1 MKIAMMMNGKTL
13 ESPISDNFDAN
24 QNLLVVKISD
34 MSTEEINITTDLT
47 AENLAQKIIDL
58 NCEAIITGNFISEK
72 AFDMLADGCVTRYLG
87 SGYSGL
93 EAIDLMAKRTLPLI
107 RNFEGTE
114 GCSGDHH

>member
-1 MKIAMMMNGKTL
+1 MKIAFTINGKTL
-13 ESPISDNFDAN
+13 DAPISDHFDTN
-24 QNLLVVKISD
+24 QDILVVKISD

-47 AENLAQKIIDL
+47 VEELAQKVIDM
-58 NCEAIITGNFISEK
+58 NCEGIITGNFLSEK
-72 AFDMLADGCVTRYLG
+72 AFDLLADGCVTRYLG

-93 EAIDLMAKRTLPLI
+93 EAIELMAKRTLPLI